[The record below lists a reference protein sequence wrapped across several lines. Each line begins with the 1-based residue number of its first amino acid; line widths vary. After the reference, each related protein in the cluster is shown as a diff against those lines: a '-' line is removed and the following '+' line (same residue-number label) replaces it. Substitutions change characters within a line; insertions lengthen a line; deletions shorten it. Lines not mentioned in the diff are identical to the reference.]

1 MHLEPIPA
9 FEDNYI
15 WALHDG
21 QSALF
26 VDPGEAEPILAWLE
40 QQRMTPVA
48 ILVTHH
54 HGDHCGGL
62 KEILAQYEIPVFG
75 PAHEPIRG
83 VSHPL
88 SEGMPCRIPELNLNF
103 EVLDIPGHTP
113 GHIAYLGHGWLFCG
127 DTLFSCGCGK
137 VFGSTPE
144 LLHAS
149 LSRIAGLPPET
160 LACCAHEYTLDNLRF
175 ALTVEP
181 DNAALIEWNDYAH
194 QLRAA
199 GKPTLPVKLGDELS
213 RNPFL
218 RCHRPEIKAR
228 LASHYSKLNNETEIF
243 TALRE
248 EKNRFDS
255 HPTLK

>member
-15 WALHDG
+15 WAIHDG

-26 VDPGEAEPILAWLE
+26 VDPGEADPILSWLE
-40 QQRMTPVA
+40 QQRMKPVA

-62 KEILAQYEIPVFG
+62 GEIQSQYEVPVFG
-75 PAHEPIRG
+75 PARERIQG
-83 VSHPL
+83 VSHPV
-88 SEGMPCRIPELNLNF
+88 SEGMPCQIPELGLSF

-144 LLHAS
+144 LLHSS
-149 LSRIAGLPPET
+149 LDRIANLPPET
-160 LACCAHEYTLDNLRF
+160 LVCCAHEYTLDNIRF
-175 ALTVEP
+175 ALTVDP
-181 DNAALIEWNDYAH
+181 DNLALMEWKAH
-194 QLRAA
+194 AQQLRHA
-199 GKPTLPVKLGDELS
+199 GKPTLPVRLGDELE

-218 RCHRPEIKAR
+218 RCHRPEIR
-228 LASHYSKLNNETEIF
+228 THLASHYSRPSNETEIF
-243 TALRE
+243 IALRD
-248 EKNRFDS
+248 EKNRFG
-255 HPTLK
+255 